1 MKIKRKEL
9 QQIQYWYEQKKRTKD
24 KQERKE
30 IDKKINQLGIKEE

>member
-9 QQIQYWYEQKKRTKD
+9 QQIIYWYEQKKKTKD

-30 IDKKINQLGIKEE
+30 IDKKINQLGIKEG